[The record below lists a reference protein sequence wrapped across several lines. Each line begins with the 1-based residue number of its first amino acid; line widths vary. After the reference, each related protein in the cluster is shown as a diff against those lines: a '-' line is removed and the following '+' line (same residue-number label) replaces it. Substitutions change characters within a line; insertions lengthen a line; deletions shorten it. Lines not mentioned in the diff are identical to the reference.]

1 MAGGGTGIWVAFIL
15 KGMGSFMGLGEPGKY
30 LLKEWWREPG
40 PVQELSGPGS
50 RPYQLQ
56 GGNKGQTLH

>member
-1 MAGGGTGIWVAFIL
+1 
-15 KGMGSFMGLGEPGKY
+15 MGSFMGLGEPGKY